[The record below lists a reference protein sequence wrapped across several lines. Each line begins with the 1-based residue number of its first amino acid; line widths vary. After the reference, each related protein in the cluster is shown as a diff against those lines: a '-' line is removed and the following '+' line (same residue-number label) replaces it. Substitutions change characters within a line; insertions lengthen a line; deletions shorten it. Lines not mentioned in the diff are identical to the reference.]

1 MECLDTKASV
11 FAMFIFQD
19 SLAKTSVYFLMLQQ
33 IMEYL
38 DTKTKEE
45 ECCSP
50 FCSKPGQAKSTPF
63 DRASCR
69 FRSNFLTHTINF
81 IIGAK
86 QGRER
91 RGNWFRTR
99 TIIHTLLTCTSAR
112 V

>member
-69 FRSNFLTHTINF
+69 FSFELFDAHD
-81 IIGAK
+81 K
-86 QGRER
+86 LYHWSQ
-91 RGNWFRTR
+91 
-99 TIIHTLLTCTSAR
+99 AR
-112 V
+112 